1 MLTINYA
8 IISCKNVMFSFCLQC
23 GYKYKACADSKIR
36 KVQVYRKYYYDGY
49 SLTETF
55 LESYFRRRKSN
66 LDSTLNR
73 LRKCNFEEL
82 EKTFKPLTDS
92 VVTRL

>member
-1 MLTINYA
+1 ML
-8 IISCKNVMFSFCLQC
+8 SFLVKMLCSHFVHN
-23 GYKYKACADSKIR
+23 ADTNTRHVAASKIR

-49 SLTETF
+49 SLNETF

-73 LRKCNFEEL
+73 
-82 EKTFKPLTDS
+82 
-92 VVTRL
+92 